1 MKGESVMKKFFQKVS
16 KFTKRFRLLISTVG
30 IAIVGGICG
39 FFFDSVLFGINPVLA
54 ASVEALLLAMIYAAI
69 EIKHR
74 NSSNL
79 KGR

>member
-1 MKGESVMKKFFQKVS
+1 MKKLFQKVS
-16 KFTKRFRLLISTVG
+16 KFRLLISTVG

-39 FFFDSVLFGINPVLA
+39 FFFDSVLFGINPVFA
-54 ASVEALLLAMIYAAI
+54 ASVEALLLAMIYVAI

-74 NSSNL
+74 NSINL